1 MTASGQSVLYR
12 YRALDGGGGIRE
24 GRLSAGSETDA
35 VERLRRSG
43 LRPLSVERHRV
54 SALAREL
61 SVPGLG
67 PRVKPAELAVTARQF
82 ATMIGAGIP
91 LLRTLEVLQRQSRNP
106 LLAATL
112 DQLRLDVESGQSL
125 SEAVAAHP
133 RVFDRLFVSMIRA
146 GEAAGALD
154 VVLGQLAM
162 SMERSVATRQKIR
175 SAMTY
180 PVAVLVMVVVVI
192 AVMLTVVVPTFAGIY
207 DDLDGTLPLPTRIV
221 VGMSELVTARL
232 PIVLAVL
239 AITVTAVRRWKRTP
253 NGRHR
258 WDGAKLRLPL
268 IGGLLRKSVM
278 ARFGRTMSVLTR
290 SGVPVLETLRIAA
303 DTVGNEAVARALSA
317 TREAV
322 RRGEPIAAHL
332 ATSSLFPP
340 MVVQLIAV
348 GEETGSLDKMFD
360 VVGST
365 FEDEVETAVAG
376 FAALIEPLLM
386 AVIGVVVG
394 GMVVALYLPMF
405 RIIDLVQ

>member
-1 MTASGQSVLYR
+1 MTAAPSVLFR

-24 GRLSAGSETDA
+24 GRLSAGSENDA
-35 VERLRRSG
+35 LERLRRSG

-54 SALAREL
+54 SALGREL

-67 PRVKPAELAVTARQF
+67 PRVKPAELAVVARQF
-82 ATMIGAGIP
+82 ATMVAAGIP
-91 LLRTLEVLQRQSRNP
+91 LLRTLEVLQRQTRNQF
-106 LLAATL
+106 LASTL

-125 SEAVAAHP
+125 SDAVAAHP

-154 VVLGQLAM
+154 VVLGQLAV
-162 SMERSVATRQKIR
+162 SMERSVAVRQKIR

-180 PVAVLVMVVVVI
+180 PVAVLVMVLVVI
-192 AVMLTVVVPTFAGIY
+192 TAMLTFVVPTFAGVY
-207 DDLDGTLPLPTRIV
+207 EDLDGTLPLPTRV
-221 VGMSELVTARL
+221 LVGLSDLLTDRLPLVLVALVTVV
-232 PIVLAVL
+232 I
-239 AITVTAVRRWKRTP
+239 AVRRWKRTA

-258 WDGAKLRLPL
+258 WDSAKLRLPL

-278 ARFGRTMSVLTR
+278 ARFGRTMAVLTR

-303 DTVGNEAVARALSA
+303 ETVGNEAVARALA
-317 TREAV
+317 GTRDAV
-322 RRGEPIAAHL
+322 RRGEPIAANL
-332 ATSSLFPP
+332 AASPLFPP
-340 MVVQLIAV
+340 MVVQLVAV
-348 GEETGSLDKMFD
+348 GEETGSLEKMFD
-360 VVGST
+360 IVGSS

-394 GMVVALYLPMF
+394 AMVIALYLPMF
-405 RIIDLVQ
+405 RVIDLVQ